1 MQGLMGAGAGAG
13 LFIATL
19 MPVQPPPPP
28 VHTVAA
34 ETKSA
39 AVVVPP
45 DVDAILQEVTGFKGI
60 EETTLDKS
68 DKEYP
73 FIKVKAKDGSTF
85 FLDFE
90 ECDDQLKNCYD
101 LWLSASW
108 DTNEAATLDMI
119 NEWNRSSYSYAYL
132 NKSGKPVLSQYVT
145 LSGGLV
151 EENLSSIVSNFT
163 DEIDSFSKRLSGS
176 GTKQQN

>member
-1 MQGLMGAGAGAG
+1 MQGAGAGAG

-19 MPVQPPPPP
+19 MPVQLPPAG
-28 VHTVAA
+28 HTVAA

-39 AVVVPP
+39 AVIVPP
-45 DVDAILQEVTGFKGI
+45 DVDAILQEVKGFKDI
-60 EETTLDKS
+60 DETTLDTS

-90 ECDDQLKNCYD
+90 ECDDDFKNCYD

-108 DTNEAATLDMI
+108 DTNAAATPEMI

-145 LSGGLV
+145 LNGGLV
-151 EENLSSIVSNFT
+151 EANLSSIVANFT
-163 DEIDSFSKRLSGS
+163 DEIDSFGKRLSGS